1 MESLVTRSSGFYDV
15 GAIRKVA
22 INLFYGWGYNFYRLE
37 NQQRSTDLLVRA
49 KAGEFLN
56 QAVSDMTA
64 AETAYRRLNIP
75 EPSRANPFPPADVV
89 NKAIEI
95 NQFSKEIQALEGNIR
110 AAPTPENDRM
120 WQMHRGEAKTL
131 QSLLDADAEMVG
143 IAVTLRDTVANKS
156 VEELLE
162 FKTTIIDGIAALKS
176 AVRHRHETLMVK
188 I

>member
-1 MESLVTRSSGFYDV
+1 
-15 GAIRKVA
+15 
-22 INLFYGWGYNFYRLE
+22 
-37 NQQRSTDLLVRA
+37 
-49 KAGEFLN
+49 
-56 QAVSDMTA
+56 
-64 AETAYRRLNIP
+64 
-75 EPSRANPFPPADVV
+75 
-89 NKAIEI
+89 
-95 NQFSKEIQALEGNIR
+95 
-110 AAPTPENDRM
+110 M